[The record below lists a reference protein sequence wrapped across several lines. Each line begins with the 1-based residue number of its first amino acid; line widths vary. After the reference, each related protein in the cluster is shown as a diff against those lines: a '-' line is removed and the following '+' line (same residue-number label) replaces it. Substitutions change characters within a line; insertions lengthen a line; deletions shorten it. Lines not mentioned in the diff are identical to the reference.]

1 MGYFDGFADIYIKT
15 DVRDRALFFPWAPF
29 GKGYV
34 VPDREALRD
43 LRQELVRQSFIIGAI
58 AITAIFGFNT
68 ALAGLVVY
76 AISLVFY
83 ALWVRDE
90 TRYWRIADEKMSFME
105 LMKKSALGFHPVIVL
120 VPFLLWAFITVMNLH
135 EIATDNPAADLG
147 YTAFA
152 ALVTALFGYIF
163 YANLRA
169 RKK

>member
-43 LRQELVRQSFIIGAI
+43 LRHELVRQSFIIGAI
-58 AITAIFGFNT
+58 AITAIIGFNT
-68 ALAGLVVY
+68 ALAGLAVY
-76 AISLVFY
+76 AVSCVFY

-90 TRYWRIADEKMSFME
+90 TRYWRIADEKMSLRESLENSMR
-105 LMKKSALGFHPVIVL
+105 SFHPVVPLI
-120 VPFLLWAFITVMNLH
+120 PFLIWMAVIGLNISLIVNN
-135 EIATDNPAADLG
+135 NPAADPG
-147 YTAFA
+147 FTAFA
-152 ALVTALFGYIF
+152 ALIAALFGYI
-163 YANLRA
+163 LHTSIRA